1 MSDLAPVRKRYG
13 LRTVNVATWRDP
25 EESTLP
31 ARGGP
36 LSPTIAADDVSRVYA
51 PVTYKVKYKLAPRT
65 NNEESESENDDDDS
79 GEEEPLGTEG
89 RLFDLRKLWLN

>member
-1 MSDLAPVRKRYG
+1 M
-13 LRTVNVATWRDP
+13 
-25 EESTLP
+25 
-31 ARGGP
+31 
-36 LSPTIAADDVSRVYA
+36 
-51 PVTYKVKYKLAPRT
+51 TYKVKYKLAPRT